1 MASKPY
7 RIIFMGTPEFAV
19 PSLQALLA
27 GPDQVVAV
35 VTQPDR
41 PCGRGRKL
49 TEPPVKTLALAAG
62 IPVLQ
67 PASVRT
73 PEFLAELKSHQ
84 PDLIAVTAYGRIL
97 PGPLLN
103 LPPLGTLNVH
113 GSLLPRYRGA
123 APIQWSILNGDK
135 TTGITIMQ
143 MDEGLDTGAMLLVES
158 LAISPDDTA
167 ATLATRM
174 SELGGKL
181 LCQALAKLH
190 QGTLVATPQ
199 NDADA
204 TLAPP
209 LTKERG
215 LIDWTMP
222 AEVLS
227 CRVRCLDPWPTAFT
241 FLKGQRLRLF
251 APTVVAGESLETP
264 GTILRADLR
273 GLLVATG
280 QDHLLFKEIQLDSGK
295 RMPISAFLRGR
306 ELATGTILGL

>member
-1 MASKPY
+1 MANTPY

-27 GPDQVVAV
+27 SPDQVVAV

-41 PCGRGRKL
+41 PRGRGRHL
-49 TEPPVKTLALAAG
+49 APPPVKTLALAAG

-67 PASVRT
+67 PTSVRT
-73 PEFLAELKSHQ
+73 PEFLAELQSYE
-84 PDLIAVTAYGRIL
+84 PDLIAVTAFGRIL
-97 PGPLLN
+97 PGSLLHM
-103 LPPLGTLNVH
+103 PPLGTLNVH

-123 APIQWSILNGDK
+123 APIQWAILNGDK

-143 MDEGLDTGAMLLVES
+143 MDEGLDTGAMLRVES
-158 LAISPDDTA
+158 LAIAPDDTA

-174 SELGGKL
+174 AELGGNL
-181 LCQALAKLH
+181 LCQALEMLH
-190 QGTLVATPQ
+190 QGKLTATPQ
-199 NDADA
+199 DDAQA

-215 LIDWTMP
+215 LIDWTMS

-227 CRVRCLDPWPTAFT
+227 CRVRGLDPWPTAFT
-241 FLKGQRLRLF
+241 FLNGLRLRLF
-251 APTVVAGESLETP
+251 APEVIIGASLKTP
-264 GTILRADLR
+264 GTVLRADQG

-280 QDHLLFKEIQLDSGK
+280 RDQLLFREIQMEGGK
-295 RMPISAFLRGR
+295 RLGLDAFLRGR
-306 ELATGTILGL
+306 ELAVGSVLGL

>member
-1 MASKPY
+1 MASTPY

-41 PCGRGRKL
+41 PRGRGQKL
-49 TEPPVKTLALAAG
+49 TPPPVKTLALAAG

-67 PASVRT
+67 PTSVRT
-73 PEFLAELKSHQ
+73 PEFLAELQ
-84 PDLIAVTAYGRIL
+84 GYEADLFAVTAFGRIL

-123 APIQWSILNGDK
+123 APIQWAILNGEQ

-143 MDEGLDTGAMLLVES
+143 MDEGLDTGAMLLTQA
-158 LAISPDDTA
+158 LTITPDDTA
-167 ATLATRM
+167 ATLAARM
-174 SELGGKL
+174 SELGGSL
-181 LCQALAKLH
+181 LCEALAKLH
-190 QGTLVATPQ
+190 LGQLKATPQ
-199 NDADA
+199 SEALA

-215 LIDWTMP
+215 LVDWTMP

-227 CRVRCLDPWPTAFT
+227 CRVRGLDPWPTAFT
-241 FLKGQRLRLF
+241 FLNGLRLRLF
-251 APTVVAGESLETP
+251 TPVVVHGTSLESP
-264 GTILRADLR
+264 GTILRADR
-273 GLLVATG
+273 QGLLVATG
-280 QDHLLFKEIQLDSGK
+280 RDQLLFKEIQAEGGK
-295 RMPISAFLRGR
+295 RLTLDAFLRGR
-306 ELATGTILGL
+306 GLAVGAVLGL